1 MALTIVLG
9 LLVIVLA
16 YFAWRF
22 STNATRLRTR
32 YANIIDAEATVA
44 AAKRDL
50 ERLQLEQKA
59 FTAQDQQRR
68 ASLSAEY
75 DQAFASY
82 KALKSELALVEEG
95 LNDVSFGLYKPH
107 FDFQTPEEFKT
118 SLVSLRER
126 ERALIHDGKA
136 AVCPLNWTVGD
147 SRKEGERMA
156 KQTIKLVLRAFNGE
170 CEAARADV
178 SWNNMGKM
186 VERINKSCEAV
197 NKLSGVLQVTIT
209 SEYLDL
215 KLSELRLTH
224 EYEECKYRD
233 KEEQRRIREQIREEE
248 RAQREFEKAEQDAEE
263 DEERYQKALAR
274 AQEEAAKATGAA
286 LEKLTAQVSAFE
298 AKLDEARKKK
308 ERAIS
313 RAQLTKSGFVYVIS
327 NVGSFGEKV
336 YKIGMTRRL
345 EPMERILELGG
356 ASVPFPFDL
365 HAMLYSDN
373 APELEFALHQ
383 LFADR
388 RLNLVNPRREFY
400 REVELDEIE
409 GFVKQKGLSAQFIKE
424 VEAREYRQT
433 VSKREQQR
441 AVPTPVIEEFT
452 PTLFQ
457 SPTPT
462 A

>member
-1 MALTIVLG
+1 MTLTIVLG
-9 LLVIVLA
+9 LLVIVLV

-22 STNATRLRTR
+22 SSDATRLRAR
-32 YANIIDAEATVA
+32 YANIIDAEAAVA
-44 AAKRDL
+44 AAKRDV
-50 ERLQLEQKA
+50 ERLQLEQQA
-59 FTAQDQQRR
+59 FTAKDQQRR

-147 SRKEGERMA
+147 SRKEGERMV
-156 KQTIKLVLRAFNGE
+156 KQNIKLVLRAFNGE

-215 KLSELRLTH
+215 KLNELRLTH

-263 DEERYQKALAR
+263 DEERYQKALTR

-356 ASVPFPFDL
+356 ASVPFRFDL

-441 AVPTPVIEEFT
+441 TVPTPVVEEFT

>member
-9 LLVIVLA
+9 LLVIVLV

-22 STNATRLRTR
+22 SSDATRLRAR
-32 YANIIDAEATVA
+32 YANIIDAEAAVV

-50 ERLQLEQKA
+50 ERLQVEQQA
-59 FTAQDQQRR
+59 LTAQDQQRR

-82 KALKSELALVEEG
+82 KALKGELALVEEG

-147 SRKEGERMA
+147 SRKEGERMV
-156 KQTIKLVLRAFNGE
+156 KQNIKLVLRAFNGE

-209 SEYLDL
+209 PEYLDL
-215 KLSELRLTH
+215 KLNELRLTH

-263 DEERYQKALAR
+263 DEERYQRALAR

-356 ASVPFPFDL
+356 ASVPFRFDL

-441 AVPTPVIEEFT
+441 TVPTPVVEEFT

>member
-1 MALTIVLG
+1 MALAIVLG

-50 ERLQLEQKA
+50 ERLQLEQQA

-82 KALKSELALVEEG
+82 KSLKSELALVEEG

-147 SRKEGERMA
+147 SRKEGERMV

-224 EYEECKYRD
+224 EYEECK
-233 KEEQRRIREQIREEE
+233 
-248 RAQREFEKAEQDAEE
+248 
-263 DEERYQKALAR
+263 
-274 AQEEAAKATGAA
+274 
-286 LEKLTAQVSAFE
+286 
-298 AKLDEARKKK
+298 
-308 ERAIS
+308 
-313 RAQLTKSGFVYVIS
+313 
-327 NVGSFGEKV
+327 
-336 YKIGMTRRL
+336 
-345 EPMERILELGG
+345 
-356 ASVPFPFDL
+356 
-365 HAMLYSDN
+365 
-373 APELEFALHQ
+373 
-383 LFADR
+383 
-388 RLNLVNPRREFY
+388 
-400 REVELDEIE
+400 
-409 GFVKQKGLSAQFIKE
+409 
-424 VEAREYRQT
+424 
-433 VSKREQQR
+433 
-441 AVPTPVIEEFT
+441 
-452 PTLFQ
+452 
-457 SPTPT
+457 
-462 A
+462 

>member
-1 MALTIVLG
+1 MV
-9 LLVIVLA
+9 
-16 YFAWRF
+16 
-22 STNATRLRTR
+22 
-32 YANIIDAEATVA
+32 
-44 AAKRDL
+44 
-50 ERLQLEQKA
+50 
-59 FTAQDQQRR
+59 
-68 ASLSAEY
+68 
-75 DQAFASY
+75 
-82 KALKSELALVEEG
+82 
-95 LNDVSFGLYKPH
+95 
-107 FDFQTPEEFKT
+107 
-118 SLVSLRER
+118 
-126 ERALIHDGKA
+126 
-136 AVCPLNWTVGD
+136 
-147 SRKEGERMA
+147 

-215 KLSELRLTH
+215 KLNELRLTH

-424 VEAREYRQT
+424 VEAREYGQT

-441 AVPTPVIEEFT
+441 TVPTPVIEEFT

>member
-1 MALTIVLG
+1 MTLTIVLG
-9 LLVIVLA
+9 LLVIVLV

-22 STNATRLRTR
+22 SSDATRLRAR
-32 YANIIDAEATVA
+32 YANIIDAEAAVA
-44 AAKRDL
+44 AAKRDV
-50 ERLQLEQKA
+50 ERLQLEQQA
-59 FTAQDQQRR
+59 FTAKDQQRR

-118 SLVSLRER
+118 NLVSLRER

-147 SRKEGERMA
+147 SRKEGERMV
-156 KQTIKLVLRAFNGE
+156 KQNIKLVLRAFNGE
-170 CEAARADV
+170 CEAARTDV

-215 KLSELRLTH
+215 KLNELRLTH

-263 DEERYQKALAR
+263 DEERYQKALTR

-356 ASVPFPFDL
+356 ASVPFRFDL

-441 AVPTPVIEEFT
+441 TVPTPVVEEFT

>member
-1 MALTIVLG
+1 MTLTIVLG
-9 LLVIVLA
+9 LLVIVLV

-22 STNATRLRTR
+22 SSDATRLRAR
-32 YANIIDAEATVA
+32 YANIIDAEAAVA
-44 AAKRDL
+44 AAKRDV
-50 ERLQLEQKA
+50 ERLQLEQQA
-59 FTAQDQQRR
+59 FTAKDQQRR

-147 SRKEGERMA
+147 SRKEGERMV
-156 KQTIKLVLRAFNGE
+156 KQNIKLVLRAFNGE

-215 KLSELRLTH
+215 KLNELRLTH

-263 DEERYQKALAR
+263 DEERYQRALAR

-433 VSKREQQR
+433 VSKREHQR
-441 AVPTPVIEEFT
+441 AVPTPVVEEFA

>member
-75 DQAFASY
+75 DQAFESY
-82 KALKSELALVEEG
+82 KALKRELALVEEG

-147 SRKEGERMA
+147 SRKEGERMV

-441 AVPTPVIEEFT
+441 TVPTPVIEEFT

>member
-1 MALTIVLG
+1 MTLTIVLG
-9 LLVIVLA
+9 LLVIVLV

-22 STNATRLRTR
+22 SSDATRLRAR
-32 YANIIDAEATVA
+32 YANIIDAEAAVV

-50 ERLQLEQKA
+50 ERLQVEQQA
-59 FTAQDQQRR
+59 LTAQDQQRR

-82 KALKSELALVEEG
+82 KALKGELALVEEG

-147 SRKEGERMA
+147 SRKEGERMV
-156 KQTIKLVLRAFNGE
+156 KQNIKLVLRAFNGE

-209 SEYLDL
+209 PEYLDL
-215 KLSELRLTH
+215 KLNELRLTH

-263 DEERYQKALAR
+263 DEERYQRALAR

-356 ASVPFPFDL
+356 ASVPFRFDL

-441 AVPTPVIEEFT
+441 TVPTPVVEEFT

>member
-9 LLVIVLA
+9 LLVIVLV

-22 STNATRLRTR
+22 SSDATRLRAR
-32 YANIIDAEATVA
+32 YANIIDAEAAVV

-50 ERLQLEQKA
+50 ERLQVEQQA
-59 FTAQDQQRR
+59 LTAQDQQRR

-82 KALKSELALVEEG
+82 KALKGELALVEEG

-147 SRKEGERMA
+147 SRKEGERMV
-156 KQTIKLVLRAFNGE
+156 KQNIKLVLRAFNGE

-215 KLSELRLTH
+215 KLNELRLTH

-263 DEERYQKALAR
+263 DEERYQRALAR

-356 ASVPFPFDL
+356 ASVPFRFDL

-441 AVPTPVIEEFT
+441 TVPTPVVEEFT

>member
-75 DQAFASY
+75 DQAFESY

-147 SRKEGERMA
+147 SRKEGERMV

-424 VEAREYRQT
+424 VEAREYGQT

-441 AVPTPVIEEFT
+441 TVPTPVIEEFT

>member
-75 DQAFASY
+75 DQAFESY
-82 KALKSELALVEEG
+82 KALKRELALVEEG

-147 SRKEGERMA
+147 SRKEGERMV

-424 VEAREYRQT
+424 VEAREYGQT

-441 AVPTPVIEEFT
+441 TVPTPVIEEFT

>member
-9 LLVIVLA
+9 LLVIVLV

-22 STNATRLRTR
+22 SSDATRLRAR
-32 YANIIDAEATVA
+32 YANIIDAEAAVV

-50 ERLQLEQKA
+50 ERLQVEQQA
-59 FTAQDQQRR
+59 LTAQDQQRR

-82 KALKSELALVEEG
+82 KALKGELALVEEG

-118 SLVSLRER
+118 NLVSLRER

-147 SRKEGERMA
+147 SRKEGERMV
-156 KQTIKLVLRAFNGE
+156 KQNIKLVLRAFNGE

-215 KLSELRLTH
+215 KLNELRLTH

-365 HAMLYSDN
+365 HAMSYSDN

-441 AVPTPVIEEFT
+441 TVPTPVVEEFT

>member
-1 MALTIVLG
+1 MTLTIVLG
-9 LLVIVLA
+9 LLVIVLV

-22 STNATRLRTR
+22 SSDATRLRAR
-32 YANIIDAEATVA
+32 YANIIDAEAAVA
-44 AAKRDL
+44 AAKRDV
-50 ERLQLEQKA
+50 ERLQLEQQA
-59 FTAQDQQRR
+59 FTAKDQQRR

-118 SLVSLRER
+118 NLVSLRER

-147 SRKEGERMA
+147 SRKEGERMV
-156 KQTIKLVLRAFNGE
+156 KQNIKLVLRAFNGE

-209 SEYLDL
+209 PEYLDL
-215 KLSELRLTH
+215 KLNELRLTH

-263 DEERYQKALAR
+263 DEERYQKALTR

-356 ASVPFPFDL
+356 ASVPFRFDL

-441 AVPTPVIEEFT
+441 TVPTPVVEEFT

>member
-9 LLVIVLA
+9 LLVIVLV

-22 STNATRLRTR
+22 SSDATRLRAR
-32 YANIIDAEATVA
+32 YANIIDAEAAVV

-50 ERLQLEQKA
+50 ERLQVEQQA
-59 FTAQDQQRR
+59 LTAQDQQRR

-82 KALKSELALVEEG
+82 KALKGELALVEEG

-147 SRKEGERMA
+147 SRKEGERMV
-156 KQTIKLVLRAFNGE
+156 KQNIKLVLRAFNGE

-209 SEYLDL
+209 PEYLDL
-215 KLSELRLTH
+215 KLNELRLTH

-263 DEERYQKALAR
+263 DEERYQRALAR

-433 VSKREQQR
+433 VSKREHQR
-441 AVPTPVIEEFT
+441 AVPTPVVEEFA

>member
-1 MALTIVLG
+1 MALAIVLG

-50 ERLQLEQKA
+50 ERLQLEQQA

-82 KALKSELALVEEG
+82 KSLKSELALVEEG

-147 SRKEGERMA
+147 SRKEGERMV

-248 RAQREFEKAEQDAEE
+248 RAQREFEKAEQAAEE

-286 LEKLTAQVSAFE
+286 LEKLTAQVSLFE

-441 AVPTPVIEEFT
+441 TVPTPVIEEFT

>member
-22 STNATRLRTR
+22 SNDATRLRTR
-32 YANIIDAEATVA
+32 YAPIVNVEDAVA
-44 AAKRDL
+44 SAKQELQRL
-50 ERLQLEQKA
+50 EHEQQEFK
-59 FTAQDQQRR
+59 AQDQQRR
-68 ASLSAEY
+68 TALAAEY
-75 DQAFASY
+75 EQALASY
-82 KALKSELALVEEG
+82 TALKKELALVEES
-95 LNDVSFGLYKPH
+95 LNDVSFGLFKPH
-107 FDFQTPEEFKT
+107 FDFQTPEDYKKN
-118 SLVSLRER
+118 LVGLRER
-126 ERALIHDGKA
+126 ERALIHEGKA
-136 AVCPLNWTVGD
+136 AVSPVNLRVGN
-147 SRKEGERMA
+147 STKEGERMV
-156 KQTIKLVLRAFNGE
+156 KRNIKLMLRAFNGE

-178 SWNNMGKM
+178 SWNNISKM
-186 VERINKSCEAV
+186 EERIKKSCEAI
-197 NKLSGVLQVTIT
+197 NELSGVLQVTIT
-209 SEYLDL
+209 SEYLNL
-215 KLSELRLTH
+215 KLDELRLTH
-224 EYEECKYRD
+224 EYEESKYRD

-248 RAQREFEKAEQDAEE
+248 HAQREFEKAQQDAEE
-263 DEERYQKALAR
+263 DEERYQRALAR

-308 ERAIS
+308 ERAIA
-313 RAQLTKSGFVYVIS
+313 RAQLTKSGFVYIIS
-327 NVGSFGEKV
+327 NIGSFGEKV

-345 EPMERILELGG
+345 EPMERIVELGG

-373 APELEFALHQ
+373 APELELALHQ

-400 REVELDEIE
+400 RNVELDEIE
-409 GFVKQKGLSAQFIKE
+409 GFVKIKGLSAQFIRE
-424 VEAREYRQT
+424 VEAREYRET
-433 VSKREQQR
+433 LAKREQQK
-441 AVPTPVIEEFT
+441 PTPTPLIEEFA